1 MRRLVLHERE
11 REERE
16 SVRERERG
24 QMYINRSCLKQLSKV
39 KDYNFS
45 PEKKR
50 NTIHIEFTG
59 YNTLYAVFMVRHFY
73 NQACKAAPNTI

>member
-1 MRRLVLHERE
+1 MRRLVLHERGE
-11 REERE
+11 REC
-16 SVRERERG
+16 ERERG

>member
-11 REERE
+11 REWERE
-16 SVRERERG
+16 MG

>member
-11 REERE
+11 RECDRE
-16 SVRERERG
+16 MG

-50 NTIHIEFTG
+50 NTIHGIQ
-59 YNTLYAVFMVRHFY
+59 YVICRLYGQTFL
-73 NQACKAAPNTI
+73 